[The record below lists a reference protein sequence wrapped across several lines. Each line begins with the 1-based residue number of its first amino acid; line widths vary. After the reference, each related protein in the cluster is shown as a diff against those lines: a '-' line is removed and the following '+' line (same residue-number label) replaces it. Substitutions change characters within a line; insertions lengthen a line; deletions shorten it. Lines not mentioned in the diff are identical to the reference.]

1 MLSLNRIML
10 TGRLVRDPE
19 LRHTAAD
26 VPVCDITL
34 AHNRRFRGNNGEL
47 RDEATFID
55 VTFWRKSAVKLVEF
69 FKKGDPIF
77 VEGRLTMDQW
87 TNKEGVRKQKV
98 KIAAS
103 EWRFIQP
110 THNNT
115 EDLGDD
121 FDDDDEYE
129 YEIVEVEEAV
139 NTANE

>member
-1 MLSLNRIML
+1 MLSLNRVML

-26 VPVCDITL
+26 VAVCDITL

-87 TNKEGVRKQKV
+87 TAKDGQRKQKV

-110 THNNT
+110 THNNASNDND
-115 EDLGDD
+115 ELADD
-121 FDDDDEYE
+121 EEYE
-129 YEIVEVEEAV
+129 YEIVEEEAE
-139 NTANE
+139 A

>member
-1 MLSLNRIML
+1 MLSLNRVML

-26 VPVCDITL
+26 VAVCDITL

-87 TNKEGVRKQKV
+87 TAKDGQRKQKV

-110 THNNT
+110 THNNEEGGELVT
-115 EDLGDD
+115 D

-129 YEIVEVEEAV
+129 YEIVEEEIEAS
-139 NTANE
+139 

>member
-1 MLSLNRIML
+1 ML

-26 VPVCDITL
+26 VAVCDITL

-47 RDEATFID
+47 KDEATFID

-87 TNKEGVRKQKV
+87 TTKEGVRKQKV

-103 EWRFIQP
+103 EWRFVQP
-110 THNNT
+110 THNN
-115 EDLGDD
+115 
-121 FDDDDEYE
+121 
-129 YEIVEVEEAV
+129 EEGL
-139 NTANE
+139 TMTTSTSMKSLKKKW